1 MKNRDVPYGYMRLP
15 EASIYR
21 VVLYV
26 LAINGKMYEP
36 TKQNNFWAGI
46 KASPCSGDSR

>member
-1 MKNRDVPYGYMRLP
+1 MFHMVICVYQR
-15 EASIYR
+15 ASIYR